1 MRCTGPAMM
10 DFQNDKSNI
19 ASRPF
24 MELLEFRSM
33 IFLEAKKDSWKTFF
47 PPQRSQK
54 RSACWPRTAR
64 FAQVAGIRVGRHL
77 AVEES
82 CLCR

>member
-33 IFLEAKKDSWKTFF
+33 IFLEAKRDSWKTFF
-47 PPQRSQK
+47 PAAALPDVFC
-54 RSACWPRTAR
+54 A
-64 FAQVAGIRVGRHL
+64 FAAAATICGK
-77 AVEES
+77 
-82 CLCR
+82 